1 MFFHWLLA
9 DNEISS
15 RLKTGVYTSI
25 CGVHTGYLRVF
36 FDRAPF
42 TE

>member
-15 RLKTGVYTSI
+15 RLKTGMYTSI
-25 CGVHTGYLRVF
+25 CGVQKAIL
-36 FDRAPF
+36 DRAPI